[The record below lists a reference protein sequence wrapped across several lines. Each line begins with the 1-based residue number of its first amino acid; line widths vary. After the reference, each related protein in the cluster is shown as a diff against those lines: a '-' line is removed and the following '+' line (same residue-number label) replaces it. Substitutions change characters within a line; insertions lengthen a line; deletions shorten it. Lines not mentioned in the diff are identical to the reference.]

1 LVALLSLHHVIQC
14 HEVFVVDGSKFI
26 AKEHNTKKQ
35 QKVRKQQMQHN
46 IITDLS
52 LFIHLSLV
60 E

>member
-1 LVALLSLHHVIQC
+1 
-14 HEVFVVDGSKFI
+14 VVDGSKFI